1 MKLPDIRLIIS
12 FFIFLSIFY
21 CCVQKGTP
29 FSFTT
34 PEGEEVSLII
44 SPGFED
50 QRTANPWK
58 KIFSERDLIGE
69 EHYIAS
75 YIYQGKD
82 TNEIIELYFSLKKDP
97 GTAKKW
103 RRKPENR
110 ELYDY
115 IEYPDS
121 NFICVAR
128 IEYFNDPYSLY
139 LSGSDDFPPDSH
151 SADLHLQKQTFDIFM
166 CFPHDSLMTERAK
179 TVMNVLVKSI
189 KIKKK

>member
-1 MKLPDIRLIIS
+1 MKPPNIRLIIS

-34 PEGEEVSLII
+34 PEGEEVSLVIP
-44 SPGFED
+44 PGFED
-50 QRTANPWK
+50 QRTASPWK
-58 KIFSERDLIGE
+58 KLDKDLKNYFSAYVCNADNP
-69 EHYIAS
+69 
-75 YIYQGKD
+75 D
-82 TNEIIELYFSLKKDP
+82 EIIELYFYLEEDLNNS
-97 GTAKKW
+97 TKKW

-139 LSGSDDFPPDSH
+139 LSEGDDFPPDSH

-166 CFPHDSLMTERAK
+166 CFPHDSLITERAK
-179 TVMNVLVKSI
+179 TIMNDIVKSI

>member
-1 MKLPDIRLIIS
+1 MKHYYPT
-12 FFIFLSIFY
+12 LSIVIGLFLLSLIG
-21 CCVQKGTP
+21 CREKGTP

-44 SPGFED
+44 PPGFED

-115 IEYPDS
+115 TEYPDS

-139 LSGSDDFPPDSH
+139 LSGGDDFPPDSH

-179 TVMNVLVKSI
+179 TVMDDIVKSI
-189 KIKKK
+189 KIK

>member
-1 MKLPDIRLIIS
+1 MKHYYPTLSIVIG
-12 FFIFLSIFY
+12 IFLLSLIG
-21 CCVQKGTP
+21 CREKGTP

-34 PEGEEVSLII
+34 PEGEEVSLVIP
-44 SPGFED
+44 PGFED

-115 IEYPDS
+115 IEDPDS

-139 LSGSDDFPPDSH
+139 LSGGDDFPPDSH

-179 TVMNVLVKSI
+179 TVMDDIVKSI
-189 KIKKK
+189 RIK

>member
-1 MKLPDIRLIIS
+1 MKPPNIKLIIS

-21 CCVQKGTP
+21 CCIQKGTP

-34 PEGEEVSLII
+34 PEGEEVSLVIP
-44 SPGFED
+44 PGFED
-50 QRTANPWK
+50 QRTASPWEKLDKDLKNYFSAYVCNADNP
-58 KIFSERDLIGE
+58 D
-69 EHYIAS
+69 
-75 YIYQGKD
+75 
-82 TNEIIELYFSLKKDP
+82 EIMELYFNLREYSDIN
-97 GTAKKW
+97 TKKW
-103 RRKPENR
+103 QRKPENR

-139 LSGSDDFPPDSH
+139 LSGGDDFPPDSH

-179 TVMNVLVKSI
+179 IVMDDIVKSI

>member
-34 PEGEEVSLII
+34 PEEEEVSLVIP
-44 SPGFED
+44 PGFED
-50 QRTANPWK
+50 QRTASPWK
-58 KIFSERDLIGE
+58 KLDKDLKNYFSAYVCNADNP
-69 EHYIAS
+69 
-75 YIYQGKD
+75 D
-82 TNEIIELYFSLKKDP
+82 EIIELYFYLEEDINNS
-97 GTAKKW
+97 TKKW

-139 LSGSDDFPPDSH
+139 LSGGDDFPPDSH

-166 CFPHDSLMTERAK
+166 CFLHDSLMTERAK
-179 TVMNVLVKSI
+179 TVMDDIVKSI

>member
-1 MKLPDIRLIIS
+1 MKHYYPT
-12 FFIFLSIFY
+12 LSIVIGLFLLSLIG
-21 CCVQKGTP
+21 CREKGTP

-44 SPGFED
+44 PPGFED

-103 RRKPENR
+103 QRKPENR

-115 IEYPDS
+115 TEYPDS

-139 LSGSDDFPPDSH
+139 LSGGDDFPPDSH

-179 TVMNVLVKSI
+179 TVMDDIVKSI
-189 KIKKK
+189 KIK

>member
-34 PEGEEVSLII
+34 PEGEEVSLVIP
-44 SPGFED
+44 PGFED
-50 QRTANPWK
+50 QRTASPWK
-58 KIFSERDLIGE
+58 KLDKDLKNYFSAYVCNADNPE
-69 EHYIAS
+69 EIM
-75 YIYQGKD
+75 
-82 TNEIIELYFSLKKDP
+82 ELYFNLREYSDIN
-97 GTAKKW
+97 TKKW
-103 RRKPENR
+103 QRKPENR

-139 LSGSDDFPPDSH
+139 LSGGDDFPPDSH

-179 TVMNVLVKSI
+179 TVMDDIVKSI
-189 KIKKK
+189 KIK

>member
-1 MKLPDIRLIIS
+1 MKHYYPTLSIVIG
-12 FFIFLSIFY
+12 IFLLSLIG
-21 CCVQKGTP
+21 CREKGTP

-34 PEGEEVSLII
+34 PEGEGEEVSLVIP
-44 SPGFED
+44 PGFED
-50 QRTANPWK
+50 QRTASPWK
-58 KIFSERDLIGE
+58 KLDKDLKNYFSAYVCNADNP
-69 EHYIAS
+69 
-75 YIYQGKD
+75 D
-82 TNEIIELYFSLKKDP
+82 EIIELYFYLEEDINNS
-97 GTAKKW
+97 TKKW

-151 SADLHLQKQTFDIFM
+151 SADLHLQKQTFNIFM

-179 TVMNVLVKSI
+179 TVMNDIVKSI